1 MFEYGK
7 KTYIMGI
14 LNVTPDSFSDGG
26 SYTSIEKALNHAKE
40 MIDSGADIIDLGG
53 ESTRPGHQIVDAEEE
68 LRRVLPVVEELKKQ
82 LNVKVSVDTYKAI
95 VAEETLKLGADMIND
110 VWGLR
115 KDPNMASVIA
125 KYDAHVCIMHNQ
137 DGTDYDKDIME
148 SIKEFLIESIKIAKS
163 AGIDDR
169 KIMLD
174 PGIGFG
180 KTLEQN
186 IEVMARLDELKDLGY
201 PILLGTSRKSMIG
214 KILDLEPK
222 DRVEGTIATT
232 VLGIKSGVDIVR
244 VHDVLENIRAIKV
257 ADAICRR

>member
-1 MFEYGK
+1 
-7 KTYIMGI
+7 
-14 LNVTPDSFSDGG
+14 
-26 SYTSIEKALNHAKE
+26 
-40 MIDSGADIIDLGG
+40 
-53 ESTRPGHQIVDAEEE
+53 
-68 LRRVLPVVEELKKQ
+68 
-82 LNVKVSVDTYKAI
+82 DTYKAI

-125 KYDAHVCIMHNQ
+125 KHDAHVCIMHNQ

-169 KIMLD
+169 KIVLD

-244 VHDVLENIRAIKV
+244 VHDVL
-257 ADAICRR
+257 

>member
-68 LRRVLPVVEELKKQ
+68 LRRVLPVVKELKKQ

-95 VAEETLKLGADMIND
+95 VAKETLKLGADMIND

-115 KDPNMASVIA
+115 KDPNMVSVIA

-148 SIKEFLIESIKIAKS
+148 SINGFLIESIKIAKS

-169 KIMLD
+169 KIVLD

>member
-68 LRRVLPVVEELKKQ
+68 LRRVLPVVKELKKQ
-82 LNVKVSVDTYKAI
+82 LNVKVSIDTYKAI
-95 VAEETLKLGADMIND
+95 VAKETLKLGADMIND

-125 KYDAHVCIMHNQ
+125 KHDAHVCIMHNQ

-148 SIKEFLIESIKIAKS
+148 SIKGFLIESIKIAKS

-169 KIMLD
+169 KIVLD